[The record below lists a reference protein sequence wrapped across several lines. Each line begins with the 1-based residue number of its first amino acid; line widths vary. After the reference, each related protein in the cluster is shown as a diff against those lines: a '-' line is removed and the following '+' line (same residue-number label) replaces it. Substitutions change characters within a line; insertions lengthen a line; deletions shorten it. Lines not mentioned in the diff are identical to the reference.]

1 MNKYLWLI
9 IFIVVLIA
17 AGIGYQTFLRPKSRE
32 PFVSGKTV
40 HATVTAKKDA
50 WLFEPETIEVE
61 HGDKVVLTVV
71 NEDNYDHGIAITAF
85 GISQR
90 MPALSTITVEFI
102 ATQLGDH
109 AFYCSVP
116 CGEGDYQGKHRTH
129 FDMTGKIKV
138 VPRKS

>member
-1 MNKYLWLI
+1 MNKYFWLG
-9 IFIVVLIA
+9 IVIVILIA
-17 AGIGYQTFLRPKSRE
+17 GGVAYQMFLRPESRK

-50 WLFEPETIEVE
+50 WLFEPETIEVG

-71 NEDNYDHGIAITAF
+71 NEDTYDHGLAITAF
-85 GISQR
+85 GITQR
-90 MPALSTITVEFI
+90 MPASSTITVEFI

-116 CGEGDYQGKHRTH
+116 CGEGIYQGKKRTH

-138 VPRKS
+138 VPR